1 MRPVRLRGVLRSE
14 MIANLPMFGPPH
26 RMGAFSEMATGLRS

>member
-1 MRPVRLRGVLRSE
+1 LILSPVRGGQ
-14 MIANLPMFGPPH
+14 ANLPMFSPPH